1 MTGEI
6 DEGMVNRGSTGLGE
20 ELGALRG
27 LGPVGGGGARDSGVS
42 CKGQTRQSAGANAGG
57 HVAGAGAWG
66 WGGVAE
72 LHQMLSKA
80 ASSRLATTLTA
91 TMYAVRGTGNSKVS

>member
-1 MTGEI
+1 MTGAIE
-6 DEGMVNRGSTGLGE
+6 EGMVGRGSTGLGE

-42 CKGQTRQSAGANAGG
+42 CKGQARHSAGANTGG
-57 HVAGAGAWG
+57 HVAGARAWG
-66 WGGVAE
+66 WGGLSE

>member
-1 MTGEI
+1 MTGAME
-6 DEGMVNRGSTGLGE
+6 EGMVNRGSTGLGE

-57 HVAGAGAWG
+57 HVAGARAWG